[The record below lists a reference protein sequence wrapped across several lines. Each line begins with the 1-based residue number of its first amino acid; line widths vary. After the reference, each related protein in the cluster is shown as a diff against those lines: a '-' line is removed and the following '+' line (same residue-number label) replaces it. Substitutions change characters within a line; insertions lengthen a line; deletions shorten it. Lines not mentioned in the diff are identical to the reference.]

1 VLADGWETSQATA
14 TGGSGGRYETSGR
27 GTTLMPARAGSNVA
41 GGGVARPAPADRITV
56 ALIPQAAEDLQ
67 HLQDRTGLSKTDIVN
82 RAVSL
87 YDFINTQL
95 REGRDLLIRDNEAK
109 ETQVIRLM

>member
-1 VLADGWETSQATA
+1 
-14 TGGSGGRYETSGR
+14 
-27 GTTLMPARAGSNVA
+27 MPARVGGNVA
-41 GGGVARPAPADRITV
+41 GEDVARQTLAERITV

-67 HLQDRTGLSKTDIVN
+67 HLQGRTGLSKTDLVN

-95 REGRDLLIRDNEAK
+95 GEGRDLLIRDNET
-109 ETQVIRLM
+109 EEIQVIRLM

>member
-1 VLADGWETSQATA
+1 
-14 TGGSGGRYETSGR
+14 
-27 GTTLMPARAGSNVA
+27 MPARAGGNVA
-41 GGGVARPAPADRITV
+41 GEDVARQTLAERITV

-67 HLQDRTGLSKTDIVN
+67 HLQDRTGLSKTDLVN

-95 REGRDLLIRDNEAK
+95 GEGRDLLIRDNET
-109 ETQVIRLM
+109 EEIQVIRLM

>member
-1 VLADGWETSQATA
+1 MGTSQAA
-14 TGGSGGRYETSGR
+14 TGGRQTALNTSGR
-27 GTTLMPARAGSNVA
+27 GTIPMPARAGNAIA
-41 GGGVARPAPADRITV
+41 GGDVARPTLAERITV

-82 RAVSL
+82 RAISL
-87 YDFINTQL
+87 YEFINTQL
-95 REGRDLLIRDNEAK
+95 GEGRDLLIRDNETK

>member
-1 VLADGWETSQATA
+1 
-14 TGGSGGRYETSGR
+14 
-27 GTTLMPARAGSNVA
+27 MPAHAGHSVA
-41 GGGVARPAPADRITV
+41 GTDVAGADVARQTLADRITV

-67 HLQDRTGLSKTDIVN
+67 HLRDRTGLSKTDLVN

-87 YDFINTQL
+87 YEFINTQL
-95 REGRDLLIRDNEAK
+95 EERRDLLIRDNEAE

>member
-1 VLADGWETSQATA
+1 
-14 TGGSGGRYETSGR
+14 
-27 GTTLMPARAGSNVA
+27 MPARAGGNVA
-41 GGGVARPAPADRITV
+41 GEDVARQTLAERITV

-67 HLQDRTGLSKTDIVN
+67 HLQGRTGLSKTDLVN

-95 REGRDLLIRDNEAK
+95 GEGRDLLIRNNET
-109 ETQVIRLM
+109 EEIQVIRLM

>member
-1 VLADGWETSQATA
+1 
-14 TGGSGGRYETSGR
+14 
-27 GTTLMPARAGSNVA
+27 MPARAGHSVA
-41 GGGVARPAPADRITV
+41 GADVARQMLADRITV
-56 ALIPQAAEDLQ
+56 ALIPQAAEHLQ
-67 HLQDRTGLSKTDIVN
+67 HLQDTTGLSKTDLVN

-95 REGRDLLIRDNEAK
+95 EAGRDLLIRDNEAE

>member
-1 VLADGWETSQATA
+1 
-14 TGGSGGRYETSGR
+14 
-27 GTTLMPARAGSNVA
+27 MPARAGHNVA
-41 GGGVARPAPADRITV
+41 GEDVARQTLADRITV

-67 HLQDRTGLSKTDIVN
+67 RLQHRTGLSKTDLVN

-87 YDFINTQL
+87 YEFINTQL
-95 REGRDLLIRDNEAK
+95 EEGRDLLIRDNEAQ